1 MKKVISLAVALSLSV
16 PLLNPSLVSAISNS
30 AVHDYNKEIQVNQF
44 RPHGGDKLEVSE
56 AFASLIQ
63 KISNQQEIEKVLAQD
78 SAIKDG
84 VKEYLR
90 GLATY
95 KEVKIVE
102 TKVEKLYTVTD
113 YNDFNKYRAIVKF
126 KYLGYTK
133 DNKVIERTD
142 YIGLAKLGKETT
154 DWKLWGVIWQDT
166 GIDVSDVKLFQL
178 EKPSKGEEICV
189 VTTDAGVIKIRLFPD
204 KAPKAVKNFKEL
216 AQKGFYND
224 RSFHRVI
231 NDFMIQIGGQ
241 EGTKEETHTIFG
253 GEFEDEFNKDLFNFR
268 GALSMGNAGPN
279 TNTNHFYIVQ
289 SPKVDQE
296 YLDLSALPLNAEAK
310 YKEIG
315 GRAYLDM
322 RHTVFGQVFEGME
335 AVDKI
340 ALQKTDENGKPIKDA
355 MKILKIEFV
364 KYE

>member
-1 MKKVISLAVALSLSV
+1 MKKAISLAVALSLAV
-16 PLLNPSLVSAISNS
+16 PVMSTTYVSALTTPV
-30 AVHDYNKEIQVNQF
+30 VHDYNKEIQVNQF
-44 RPHGGDKLEVSE
+44 RPHGGDKAEVAEVLTALVKNVANTKELEK
-56 AFASLIQ
+56 L
-63 KISNQQEIEKVLAQD
+63 LAQD

-84 VKEYLR
+84 VKEYLS
-90 GLATY
+90 GLSQF
-95 KEVKIVE
+95 KEIKLVE
-102 TKVEKLYTVTD
+102 SKVEKLYTVTD
-113 YNDFNKYRAIVKF
+113 YDAYNKYRAIVKF

-133 DNKVIERTD
+133 DNKVIEKTD
-142 YIGLAKLGKETT
+142 YIGLAKLGKEAT
-154 DWKLWGVIWQDT
+154 DWKLWGVLWKDT
-166 GIDVSDVKLFQL
+166 GIDVSDVKLIQL
-178 EKPSKGEEICV
+178 EKPAKGEEICV

-216 AQKGFYND
+216 AQKEFYND
-224 RSFHRVI
+224 REFHRVI
-231 NDFMIQIGGQ
+231 NDFMIQIGGK
-241 EGTKEETHTIFG
+241 EGTEEENKTVFG

-268 GALSMGNAGPN
+268 GALCMGNAGPN

-340 ALQKTDENGKPIKDA
+340 AIQKTDENGKPIQNA
-355 MKILKIEFV
+355 MKILKVEFV
-364 KYE
+364 KYQ